1 MGATVFSDP
10 LIQLPAA
17 LLLTFVFVHAALP
30 KLGTPDTF
38 EGVVANYRI
47 LPRWLVRPVARGLPI
62 VEIAVAAGLLLPP
75 TRPLAAIAAAA
86 LLAVFA
92 LAIAVNVLRGRL
104 DIDCGCFR
112 SETRQGIGW
121 RYVLRNLVLIG
132 VALAM
137 TAPGSGRS
145 LTLMDLVHI
154 VILSATAAVLYSVAN
169 QPVRVL
175 GPAE

>member
-1 MGATVFSDP
+1 MGSTIFSDP

-17 LLLTFVFVHAALP
+17 FLLTFVFAHAALP

-38 EGVVANYRI
+38 EGVVANYRV
-47 LPRWLVRPVARGLPI
+47 LPSWLVRPAARGLP
-62 VEIAVAAGLLLPP
+62 VLEIAIAAGLLLAPV
-75 TRPLAAIAAAA
+75 RAYAAAGAVA

-92 LAIAVNVLRGRL
+92 AAIAVNVLRGRL

-121 RYVLRNLVLIG
+121 RYVVRNLFLVG
-132 VALAM
+132 VAFALLL
-137 TAPGSGRS
+137 PGSGRS
-145 LTLMDLVHI
+145 PTFMDLAFVAAF
-154 VILSATAAVLYSVAN
+154 SATAAILYTVAN